1 LSNANSRLS
10 GLPVPRFL
18 GGGTSLIALQST
30 RYSKARLVWLRHPSP
45 PPCPPVRGGA
55 ITGHW
60 SGGIVPL
67 LAE

>member
-1 LSNANSRLS
+1 MKEHGSSPAPAPAFVGIDVSKYRLDVYVRPANS
-10 GLPVPRFL
+10 
-18 GGGTSLIALQST
+18 A
-30 RYSKARLVWLRHPSP
+30 
-45 PPCPPVRGGA
+45 VRGGA

>member
-1 LSNANSRLS
+1 LLLEDEHLDGF
-10 GLPVPRFL
+10 GLV
-18 GGGTSLIALQST
+18 
-30 RYSKARLVWLRHPSP
+30 
-45 PPCPPVRGGA
+45 VRGGA

>member
-1 LSNANSRLS
+1 MS
-10 GLPVPRFL
+10 P
-18 GGGTSLIALQST
+18 GGSLIEDLAGRSLI
-30 RYSKARLVWLRHPSP
+30 
-45 PPCPPVRGGA
+45 VRGGA

>member
-1 LSNANSRLS
+1 MM
-10 GLPVPRFL
+10 L
-18 GGGTSLIALQST
+18 GFIALLLAISQVG
-30 RYSKARLVWLRHPSP
+30 AVLLIVIWGGAAW
-45 PPCPPVRGGA
+45 CVRGGA